1 MLTQEEEQ
9 RIISRVLSGDT
20 DAFEL
25 LVLDQSRIVYNLA
38 LRMVGDPEDAADLS
52 QEAFLKAYTS
62 PAVGLPT

>member
-52 QEAFLKAYTS
+52 Q
-62 PAVGLPT
+62 